1 MVKLKNK
8 KKVEWA
14 FRAHE
19 KGSHSQRW
27 LSSHLS
33 ITPRWFR
40 CVYQRWKQTGEID
53 GRKRQLGRPKKP
65 ISDII
70 KQLILAEY
78 TTVKNAVY
86 IEKTLY
92 AKHKI
97 RVPHNAIHM
106 FLKEQGL
113 AIREPNKSKRRKPW
127 VRYERD
133 HSLSAGHMDWHQK
146 RGQSQHFCA
155 VIDDSSRKILA
166 AGEFDNATKE
176 NSIRLV
182 QQVIDK
188 YGHLRIIREIITDH
202 GSQFCANKTD
212 SEGNAE
218 HGFKDFL
225 DQNGIKHILCRVKHP
240 QSNGKIEKFF
250 HLYDRFRFEFKTLD
264 EFIGWYNNRPHGSLN
279 LRRAE
284 TPEQAFQARLP
295 EEYFFSLAV
304 KFLKFEEIKRLK

>member
-14 FRAHE
+14 FRAYE
-19 KGSHSQRW
+19 KRSHSQLW
-27 LSSHLS
+27 LSQHLS

-40 CVYQRWKQTGEID
+40 SVFQQWKLTGEID
-53 GRKRQLGRPKKP
+53 GRKRQLGRPRTTLP
-65 ISDII
+65 DNV
-70 KQLILAEY
+70 KQLILDEY
-78 TTVKNAVY
+78 ATAKNAVY

-97 RVPHNAIHM
+97 RVPHNRIHM
-106 FLKEQGL
+106 VLKEQGL
-113 AIREPNKSKRRKPW
+113 ARHEPNKSKRRKPW
-127 VRYERD
+127 VRYERE
-133 HSLSAGHMDWHQK
+133 HSLSAGHMDWHLK
-146 RGQSQHFCA
+146 RGQEQHFCA

-166 AGEFDNATKE
+166 AGEFENATTE

-182 QQVIDK
+182 QQVIEK
-188 YGHLRIIREIITDH
+188 YSHLRKIREIITDH

-212 SEGNAE
+212 DEGNAQ
-218 HGFKDFL
+218 HCFKEFL
-225 DQNGIKHILCRVKHP
+225 EQHEIKHILCRIKHP

-264 EFIGWYNNRPHGSLN
+264 EFIEWYNNRPHGSLN

-304 KFLKFEEIKRLK
+304 QYLKI